1 MTGKEVP
8 ADIRDEFLE
17 GGAEI
22 DLVRSGLEDVMRS
35 TWGRIADL
43 IEQRPEL
50 GDYRTVRQIA
60 EAYEAIGINSEPVW
74 IEASAAQA
82 AARGLNRRTVV

>member
-1 MTGKEVP
+1 M
-8 ADIRDEFLE
+8 RDEFPG

-50 GDYRTVRQIA
+50 GDYRTA
-60 EAYEAIGINSEPVW
+60 AYV
-74 IEASAAQA
+74 ASI
-82 AARGLNRRTVV
+82 RFPHMG